1 MIESSLSVSMRRLVA
16 RLKQGAR
23 LRRAGGAFL
32 LSGRRGPKTP
42 VASDIVEALLAEGL
56 VEETSDGVAVTAAGE
71 RWLIGGDP
79 RSAQHLD
86 LETRLIKDEAGR
98 ERYVVINAAESP
110 LALLRQR
117 KVIGVVAFEAGDKL
131 RRDYTIGGLT
141 PRMGVD
147 YSAPV
152 GGRSFRP
159 DLAETVLAARQRF
172 NRALSAAGPGLAE
185 VLFDVCCYLMTLE
198 ECERNHAWP
207 RGSARIVLSLAL
219 DRLAAHY
226 GMKAP
231 SHGHMRSWSKDV

>member
-1 MIESSLSVSMRRLVA
+1 MTESSLSASMKRLVV
-16 RLKQGAR
+16 RLKNGAR
-23 LRRAGGAFL
+23 LCRAGGAFL
-32 LSGRRGPKTP
+32 LSGRRGPKTV
-42 VASDIVEALLAEGL
+42 VAPDLVEALLAEGL
-56 VEETSDGVAVTAAGE
+56 VAETPDGVAVTAAGE

-79 RSAQHLD
+79 QGAQHLE

-98 ERYVVINAAESP
+98 ERYVVVNAAESP
-110 LALLRQR
+110 LALLRHR
-117 KVIGVVAFEAGDKL
+117 KLIGVVAFEAGDNL
-131 RRDYTIGGLT
+131 RRDYTIGQLT

-159 DLAETVLAARQRF
+159 DLAETVLTARQRF

-198 ECERNHAWP
+198 ECEKNHAWP

-226 GMKAP
+226 GMTAP
-231 SHGHMRSWSKDV
+231 SRGRLRSWSKEG